1 MFEQLKFRKAQLGM
15 IELQYF
21 AMGFGVGLIVG
32 IVLIILSVKG
42 VIPLGF
48 LRSLACGVAAKK

>member
-15 IELQYF
+15 IEMQYF
-21 AMGFGVGLIVG
+21 AMGFGVGLVVG
-32 IVLIILSVKG
+32 IVVIILSVKG

-48 LRSLACGVAAKK
+48 VKSIVCGAAKK